1 MHAFLGLMGTRLWAT
16 SLQTVVLVAVVWL
29 LCRLLPRLPARTQCA
44 LWWLVAVQAV
54 LGLVWIAPLEL
65 PLLPAPEPAGIPL
78 PVQPATATL
87 APAAGTAVGVAEVVS
102 SAWSWRHGLLALW
115 LGGMGVMGLHSI
127 RAWRASREQ
136 LGHAEP
142 CRDARLVAALQLA
155 AEAHGLRRAP
165 RLMLSGAIDSPQLVG
180 PWRPVLLLPEAAM
193 TRMDDDQL
201 DMALTHELLH
211 LQRRDLWLGLVPAL
225 ARHLFFFH
233 PLVHLAAR
241 EYAITREAAV
251 DAAVVA
257 GNRHCR
263 QHYGRL
269 LLQLGI
275 APRPGAGLAS
285 ASPSFL
291 SLKRRLLMLQDTS
304 SFPRL
309 GAGLIVAAVAL
320 LGVVP
325 LRLVAGVP
333 SPPPAPAAP
342 PAPPAPAVPAVP
354 GLPKAPP
361 LPPAPA
367 VSAPPPAPDAP
378 KAPPAPAVP
387 PAPSGET
394 GSSLSRLH
402 GPGEQDAFALVG
414 KGQTV
419 LHGSLEDL
427 EAARRHADGK
437 GVLWTRHDGHEY
449 VIRDPATLSRF
460 AALHA
465 EADRLG
471 EAMGRLG
478 EEQGKLGA
486 RQGELG
492 ARLGE
497 LGAREA
503 ELAAQQ
509 ARQAMAAGTGAQAAR
524 RAGGQARSEAERVRR
539 ELDPD
544 SVQAE
549 MARLAERQRALA
561 REQAALARQQGAAA
575 ARALHEARQL
585 IERAISAGTARRI
598 SG

>member
-1 MHAFLGLMGTRLWAT
+1 MDALLELLGTRLWAT
-16 SLQTVVLVAVVWL
+16 SVQTLVLGAAIWL
-29 LCRLLPRLPARTQCA
+29 LCRLLPRLPARTQCV
-44 LWWLVAVQAV
+44 LWWLVALQAV

-65 PLLPAPEPAGIPL
+65 PLLPAPEATGVVQHTAAIASVETTAIAA
-78 PVQPATATL
+78 PVDAVATT
-87 APAAGTAVGVAEVVS
+87 
-102 SAWSWRHGLLALW
+102 WSWRDALLALW
-115 LGGMGVMGLHSI
+115 AAGVAVMALRSLQAWHGS
-127 RAWRASREQ
+127 RAQ
-136 LGHAEP
+136 L
-142 CRDARLVAALQLA
+142 RDAAPCHDQQLVDALQLA

-165 RLMLSGAIDSPQLVG
+165 RLMLSAAITSPQLVG
-180 PWRPVLLLPEAAM
+180 PWRPVLLLPASA
-193 TRMDDDQL
+193 RQQMDDDEL
-201 DMALTHELLH
+201 DMALTHELTH
-211 LQRRDLWLGLVPAL
+211 LQRHDLWLGLVPAL
-225 ARHLFFFH
+225 AQHLFFFH
-233 PLVHLAAR
+233 PLLQLAAR
-241 EYAITREAAV
+241 EYAIAREAAV

-269 LLQLGI
+269 LQQLGI

-549 MARLAERQRALA
+549 MARLTERQRALA

-575 ARALHEARQL
+575 ARALRDAQQL
-585 IERAISAGTARRI
+585 IERAISNGTARPI
-598 SG
+598 NG